1 MIKKAFKMED
11 NQTCDAIL
19 WLTSVSTFM
28 SYIPTESVL
37 QRIEQVHHLR
47 ATGSE
52 KDKENIY

>member
-1 MIKKAFKMED
+1 MED